1 MARAC
6 AKLRSAII
14 NLSVSHDGN
23 PGLARHIT
31 NAVVKETPEG
41 AYITKEHRHSSRKI
55 DLATAAIIAHD
66 RATDHNQTNR
76 LPKKRDARHLSG
88 ARTPLTLRTPFGL
101 RPGARG

>member
-31 NAVVKETPEG
+31 NAVVKETSEG
-41 AYITKEHRHSSRKI
+41 PYITKEHRGYTAKSTSPPPPSSPT
-55 DLATAAIIAHD
+55 TAPPTTTKPIVY
-66 RATDHNQTNR
+66 Q
-76 LPKKRDARHLSG
+76 KSG
-88 ARTPLTLRTPFGL
+88 MLVI
-101 RPGARG
+101 